1 MNEVRVSTDQP
12 IAWWLRP
19 VVLLFAGLFTAG
31 AGIALLRPAMLVSPN
46 DEITG
51 AVHIFAGYMA
61 ARNLALALM
70 LVAMLA
76 MGARRFLGG
85 LMVLSGLIQILDA
98 CMDCF
103 EGRWA
108 VAPGVLVLGLIC
120 LLVAGRLCGFPFW
133 RAKSWMS

>member
-12 IAWWLRP
+12 IAWWLRL
-19 VVLLFAGLFTAG
+19 VVLLFAALFTAG
-31 AGIALLRPAMLVSPN
+31 AVIALLRPAMLVSPN

-51 AVHIFAGYMA
+51 AAHIFAGYMA
-61 ARNLALALM
+61 ARNLALALTLM
-70 LVAMLA
+70 ATLA
-76 MGARRFLGG
+76 MGARRLLGG

-108 VAPGVLVLGLIC
+108 VAPGVLVLGLVC
-120 LLVAGRLCGFPFW
+120 LLVAARLCGSPFW
-133 RAKSWMS
+133 RAKSWTS